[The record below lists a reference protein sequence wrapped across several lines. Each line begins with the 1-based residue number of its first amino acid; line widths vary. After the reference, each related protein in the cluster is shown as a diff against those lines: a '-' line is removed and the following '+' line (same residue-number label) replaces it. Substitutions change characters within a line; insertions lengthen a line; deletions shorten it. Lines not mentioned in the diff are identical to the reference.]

1 MKNVQIPLNAYINT
15 KDNYIIHNIEGQ
27 EKDVLDK
34 KNTLEFQSTLSP
46 LYTKSANKRML
57 TSGKTL
63 SVEAGQTNNNI
74 IVEPE
79 NISIPIDRIGTK
91 LYKTVD
97 LSNNSHGKCTSFTHL
112 TSTPT
117 DAIVYAWEGHD
128 KLFVSYEDVYK
139 EVSLPAPSQELWGPT
154 ISKHIKVV
162 GDYAVMAE
170 NYKISGTGN
179 LFTRTA
185 IFKIDITA
193 PTEQTPANI
202 TTTRVD
208 TNTGF
213 VQDTFCEELY
223 VYINK
228 DKTILFTG
236 FDSKDARKRQF
247 VAYEI
252 VNQFQLERRFS
263 RNWFGCIGDNGLVT
277 GEPIPM
283 RFSYQADGSST
294 RTRAE
299 KFNIRKRYN
308 YAVSGTPIYADESFP
323 SSALT
328 ELENGVCAVRT
339 VPSIY
344 TDSGI
349 MAENA
354 KLKDDENYKGST
366 TDHYNTTTREA
377 GWTWVCGYNLETC
390 GLDSDN
396 LATYGYF
403 FPLIVS
409 PYIRQLKID
418 ETSSYGTTPWEN
430 PCQQNKKYIDKEFVN
445 VRRSYSADQNE
456 GAVFIANN
464 DSESFTQVDFSDG
477 FGNLEWNNGD
487 ATISNGCNPFPYTY
501 YIFNRPE
508 SKGVYWDYG
517 PGWARAYIRSGIV
530 SNTMGSTIPSTRYFF
545 AEYWPAA
552 IISYGLSNPES
563 MASGYEPDPQDFS
576 VRVERLSPFIVGGRG
591 VQAYDVY
598 PDDEHPSGYS
608 RDWNLIRPVF
618 MFQGRY
624 HTFNKTIFEKGM
636 NWTEMVG
643 ADNMPNHTVLNKLPF
658 NVDIVKGEGSNVPLI
673 RHQYYQ
679 GQYLSTSINDT
690 LITSPSVQT
699 NTPSSIKY
707 DYDRIY
713 ILDNNSLFIFQ
724 TRQNTANMKFRKI
737 SDYLFATD
745 YLIRNKLIV
754 DSNGKIT
761 FEKGF
766 IPYNGEEIL
775 YPQNLEFEL
784 GSDNEDLDGNDTY
797 FTACGYNVQMND
809 MNKRSTSFLLPAAE
823 IPLVVRGEDSED
835 FDFQLMTNK
844 KELTKPFIRN
854 VFDYKDDA
862 VDHYYTHAK
871 KSTSI
876 TYQVSHKMEYFS
888 DGEEE
893 KNYGVKT
900 YDINKEGQT
909 WWITKD
915 IQIFPLGFATQL
927 TGVNYLSSSI
937 DMSDDYSVRLY
948 RTQNVTF
955 PVYNPESEVYRSSTI
970 FTIYGYNY
978 SFDGQAIYY
987 LGSGD
992 DTTASQFT
1000 CYALGM
1006 KFLANSGTEAYFYSD
1021 FEKRLYIFTGSVT
1034 LQSSDSLAREGEIID
1049 SLFSSS
1055 EQILYL
1061 LMSDGKLIMKS
1072 QSDMCIIE
1080 DIPTT
1085 KRLESTETGA
1095 ILVEG
1100 NSYAKYRLN
1109 KTDETEWVPLD
1120 YQTEYLGKNDSLY
1133 KIGSV
1138 EITFFK
1144 GSDTF
1149 DIKGVFSFDCMNDKL
1164 KVNEKIKFNITK
1176 KDWDESQLVKV
1187 KFTPENNVL
1196 KAFKFGIK
1204 SDDYYH
1210 IANVNILLDE
1220 VSDNTNAQKR
1230 Y

>member
-63 SVEAGQTNNNI
+63 SVEAGQTNNNVR
-74 IVEPE
+74 VEPE
-79 NISIPIDRIGTK
+79 NISIPIDHIETK
-91 LYKTVD
+91 LYKTID

-128 KLFVSYEDVYK
+128 KLFISYEDVYK
-139 EVSLPAPSQELWGPT
+139 EVSLPAPAPEIWGPV

-170 NYKISGTGN
+170 NYKFSGTGN
-179 LFTRTA
+179 LYTRTA
-185 IFKIDITA
+185 IFKIDITV

-208 TNTGF
+208 NNTGL
-213 VQDTFCEELY
+213 VQNTFCEDLY

-252 VNQFQLERRFS
+252 VTQLRLEQRFS
-263 RNWFGCIGDNGLVT
+263 RSWFGCIGDNGLVT

-283 RFSYQADGSST
+283 RYYYEANGT
-294 RTRAE
+294 KYKVE
-299 KFNIRKRYN
+299 KFNIRKRFN
-308 YAVSGTPIYADESFP
+308 FGNAQHPIYATEGFP
-323 SSALT
+323 SSRMT

-339 VPSIY
+339 VSS
-344 TDSGI
+344 DHADADI
-349 MAENA
+349 MTENA

-366 TDHYNTTTREA
+366 SSHYQVSDREV

-390 GLDSDN
+390 ELDSN
-396 LATYGYF
+396 NTLTYGYF
-403 FPLIVS
+403 MPLIVS
-409 PYIRQLKID
+409 PYIRKLNIS
-418 ETSSYGTTPWEN
+418 ESSPIYGTAPWEN
-430 PCQQNKKYIDKEFVN
+430 PNGRNKKYIDAEFV
-445 VRRSYSADQNE
+445 SQTPSTSADQTE
-456 GAVFIANN
+456 GSIFVANN
-464 DSESFTQVDFSDG
+464 SHVDFTQVDFSDG
-477 FGNLEWNNGD
+477 FGNLEWDDSN
-487 ATISNGCNPFPYTY
+487 ATISKGCNPFPYTY

-508 SKGVYWDYG
+508 SRGVYWDYG
-517 PGWARAYIRSGIV
+517 PGWAKSYIRSGRV
-530 SNTMGSTIPSTRYFF
+530 SSTLGAEVPDSKYYF
-545 AEYWPAA
+545 AEFWPAA
-552 IISYGLSNPES
+552 IISYGLSSPES
-563 MASGYEPDPQDFS
+563 VASGRFPDSKDFS
-576 VRVERLSPFIVGGRG
+576 VRIERLSPFIVGNRTIDD
-591 VQAYDVY
+591 YDLY
-598 PDDEHPSGYS
+598 PDEEHPSGYS
-608 RDWNLIRPVF
+608 RDWNSLARLGFV
-618 MFQGRY
+618 QGRY

-643 ADNMPNHTVLNKLPF
+643 ADNMPNHSVLNKLPF

-699 NTPSSIKY
+699 NTPSSVKY

-724 TRQNTANMKFRKI
+724 TRQNTTDMKFRKV

-775 YPQNLEFEL
+775 YPQNLEFPL

-823 IPLVVRGEDSED
+823 IPLVVRGEDAED

-854 VFDYKDDA
+854 VFDYKDDV

-876 TYQVSHKMEYFS
+876 TYQVSHKMEYYS
-888 DGEEE
+888 EGEEE
-893 KNYGVKT
+893 QNYGVKT

-1095 ILVEG
+1095 ILVDG

-1109 KTDETEWVPLD
+1109 RTDETEWVPLD
-1120 YQTEYLGKNDSLY
+1120 YQTEYIGKNDSLF

-1144 GSDTF
+1144 GTDVS

-1164 KVNEKIKFNITK
+1164 KVNEKIPFNITK

-1187 KFTPENNVL
+1187 KITPKNNVL

>member
-46 LYTKSANKRML
+46 LYTKSASKRML

-63 SVEAGQTNNNI
+63 SVEAGQTNNNV

-79 NISIPIDRIGTK
+79 NISIPIGKYKTK

-117 DAIVYAWEGHD
+117 DAIIYAWEGHD
-128 KLFVSYEDVYK
+128 KLFVSYENVYK
-139 EVSLPAPSQELWGPT
+139 EVSLPAPDESLYGAI
-154 ISKHIKVV
+154 ISKHLKVV
-162 GDYAVMAE
+162 GPYAVMTETYGGGSLTEKGA
-170 NYKISGTGN
+170 
-179 LFTRTA
+179 TRTA
-185 IFKIDITA
+185 VYELSITVSTA
-193 PTEQTPANI
+193 QTPANLYL
-202 TTTRVD
+202 TRVD
-208 TNTGF
+208 DNTGF
-213 VQDTFCEELY
+213 SQATYCEELY
-223 VYINK
+223 VYINR
-228 DKTILFTG
+228 DNTLLFTG
-236 FDSKDARKRQF
+236 FDSKDARKRRF
-247 VAYEI
+247 DAYDMTNPHSIHVA
-252 VNQFQLERRFS
+252 FS
-263 RNWFGCIGDNGLVT
+263 HRWFGCIGDNGLVT
-277 GEPIPM
+277 GEPIPV
-283 RFSYQADGSST
+283 RYYYGSDDT
-294 RTRAE
+294 AAH
-299 KFNIRKRYN
+299 KFNLTKKYN
-308 YAVSGTPIYADESFP
+308 YGTSSNPIYATERVP
-323 SSALT
+323 SSNST
-328 ELENGVCAVRT
+328 YELENGICAVKTFANRT
-339 VPSIY
+339 D
-344 TDSGI
+344 TEI
-349 MAENA
+349 MENNA
-354 KLKDDENYKGST
+354 KLKDDENYISST
-366 TDHYNTTTREA
+366 EGHYEVILRA
-377 GWTWVCGYNLETC
+377 SGFTWICGYNLESC
-390 GLDSDN
+390 SADYSEP
-396 LATYGYF
+396 ARYGYF

-409 PYIRQLKID
+409 PYIRDAKIP
-418 ETSSYGTTPWEN
+418 ETSQLNAYDLPTE
-430 PCQQNKKYIDKEFVN
+430 QNKKYIDKEFVN
-445 VRRSYSADQNE
+445 VKHSYSADMDQ
-456 GAVFIANN
+456 GAIYAYTS
-464 DSESFTQVDFSDG
+464 DSYSFTQVDFSDG
-477 FGNLEWNNGD
+477 FGNLEWTNESE
-487 ATISNGCNPFPYTY
+487 TPSITNGCNPFPYTY

-508 SKGVYWDYG
+508 SRGVYWDYG
-517 PGWARAYIRSGIV
+517 PGWAKSYIRCGRVGYTAQSPAYV
-530 SNTMGSTIPSTRYFF
+530 YFG
-545 AEYWPAA
+545 ESWPAA

-563 MASGYEPDPQDFS
+563 AANGYMSDPKDFS
-576 VRVERLSPFIVGGRG
+576 VRIERLSPFIIEKKGYT
-591 VQAYDVY
+591 AYNPY
-598 PDDEHPSGYS
+598 PDEEHPSAYS
-608 RDWNLIRPVF
+608 KGWNFFAPHPQMI
-618 MFQGRY
+618 RY

-636 NWTEMVG
+636 NWTEMIG

-658 NVDIVKGEGSNVPLI
+658 NVDILRGDGSGEGAYQPLV

-679 GQYLSTSINDT
+679 GQYLSTSINNA

-699 NTPSSIKY
+699 NIPSSVKY
-707 DYDRIY
+707 DYDNIY

-724 TRQNTANMKFRKI
+724 TNQNTANMKFRKI

-775 YPQNLEFEL
+775 YPQNLEFAL

-823 IPLVVRGEDSED
+823 LPLVIRGEDAED

-888 DGEEE
+888 EGKEE

-900 YDINKEGQT
+900 YDINKDGQT

-1006 KFLANSGTEAYFYSD
+1006 KFLANSGTEAYFYSE

-1034 LQSSDSLAREGEIID
+1034 LQASDSLAREGEIID

-1085 KRLESTETGA
+1085 KRLESTETGV

-1120 YQTEYLGKNDSLY
+1120 YQTEYLGKNDSLF

-1144 GSDTF
+1144 GMDVSE
-1149 DIKGVFSFDCMNDKL
+1149 INGVFSFDCMNDKL
-1164 KVNEKIKFNITK
+1164 KVNEKIPFKVTK
-1176 KDWDESQLVKV
+1176 RDWDESQLVKV
-1187 KFTPENNVL
+1187 KITPKNNVL